1 MTLDKLLI
9 QVRRIAEHRQ
19 LGAEKQIRAAY
30 KRTLSDL
37 KKFIGYEFAQYA
49 EDGKLTYDI
58 LAKKQNMAR
67 FLEEVQQNIDGLSP
81 ETQAEISECV
91 SDIYK
96 LSYEGMTDA
105 VLKAAPKTAADALQ
119 GLSFVQPTQVIS
131 GVNNEL
137 INKITLKDVLEKNR
151 RNVIYDLKQAVI
163 IGITNGETVDM
174 MSRRVSGVLDG
185 DYKKAVRV
193 VRTEAHRV
201 REMGLSDSA
210 RNFDEELQK
219 TDTGLRM
226 VKIWRTMKDDR
237 VRPNRRYK
245 TKKGWRTMPG
255 SGANHQKME
264 GQTVLATDMFELTDG
279 HKTVS
284 PGQSGI
290 AAQDINCRCFVQYK
304 LVDNTEFVKLSSKNK
319 FTNEDNSDIIKE
331 KGKKGI
337 TPITDGAIKGVP
349 KVKINGYTD
358 EQCTFIQEQ
367 HKELL
372 KYARDNNDNK
382 EAAFVF
388 RKGLTDRTEYIG
400 GDDSLDFGT
409 ALLGKGNDIFIMHN
423 HPRNSGFSTTDIKF
437 FVNCNTVRTLTIA
450 KNNGDVEYI
459 LKAKEFN
466 ASVFNLEYER
476 LKNKIVKNGT
486 LNEYEKFINKLLSKT
501 KSGLEW
507 SKNYE
512 K

>member
-30 KRTLSDL
+30 KRTLNDL

-58 LAKKQNMAR
+58 LAKKQNAAR

-81 ETQAEISECV
+81 EMQTEISECV

-131 GVNNEL
+131 GVNNKL
-137 INKITLKDVLEKNR
+137 INKITLNDVLEKNR
-151 RNVIYDLKQAVI
+151 RNVIYDLKQAVT
-163 IGITNGETVDM
+163 IGITNGETVDI

-226 VKIWRTMKDDR
+226 VKIWRTMKDER

-245 TKKGWRTMPG
+245 TKKGWRTTPG

-264 GQTVLATDMFELTDG
+264 GQTILATDMFELTDG
-279 HKTVS
+279 HKTVA

-304 LVDNTEFVKLSSKNK
+304 LVDNAEFVKLSSKNK
-319 FTNEDNSDIIKE
+319 FTNENNSGIIKADKVISGHSGTPKSYKANSVIDHMTNGKTDVRTFYDAKGLKNKDINTTPHGNPKHHSYGVNGEHAHDYEWDGDKLKSRTTRELTQQERKENSDI
-331 KGKKGI
+331 
-337 TPITDGAIKGVP
+337 
-349 KVKINGYTD
+349 
-358 EQCTFIQEQ
+358 
-367 HKELL
+367 L
-372 KYARDNNDNK
+372 
-382 EAAFVF
+382 
-388 RKGLTDRTEYIG
+388 
-400 GDDSLDFGT
+400 
-409 ALLGKGNDIFIMHN
+409 
-423 HPRNSGFSTTDIKF
+423 
-437 FVNCNTVRTLTIA
+437 
-450 KNNGDVEYI
+450 
-459 LKAKEFN
+459 
-466 ASVFNLEYER
+466 
-476 LKNKIVKNGT
+476 
-486 LNEYEKFINKLLSKT
+486 
-501 KSGLEW
+501 
-507 SKNYE
+507 
-512 K
+512 

>member
-30 KRTLSDL
+30 KRTLNDL

-58 LAKKQNMAR
+58 LAKKQSTAR

-81 ETQAEISECV
+81 ETQAEILQCV
-91 SDIYK
+91 SDIYG
-96 LSYEGMTDA
+96 LSYEGMTNA
-105 VLKAAPKTAADALQ
+105 ALKTAPKAAADALQ

-131 GVNNEL
+131 SVNNEL
-137 INKITLKDVLEKNR
+137 INKITLNDVLEKNR
-151 RNVIYDLKQAVI
+151 RNVIYDLKQAVT

-210 RNFDEELQK
+210 KSFDEELQK
-219 TDTGLRM
+219 TDTGFRM
-226 VKIWRTMKDDR
+226 VKIWRTMKDER

-245 TKKGWRTMPG
+245 TKKGWRTSVG

-279 HKTVS
+279 HKTVA

-304 LVDNTEFVKLSSKNK
+304 LVDNAEFVKLSAKNK
-319 FTNEDNSDIIKE
+319 FTNGDNSGIIKAGSE
-331 KGKKGI
+331 EMYRKVKKGYIEPMPKKQLHRIEKSFKRQGRTIHRSVEIDEYLKSKNAEAI
-337 TPITDGAIKGVP
+337 TYNANTI
-349 KVKINGYTD
+349 
-358 EQCTFIQEQ
+358 
-367 HKELL
+367 LL
-372 KYARDNNDNK
+372 
-382 EAAFVF
+382 
-388 RKGLTDRTEYIG
+388 RKSPGR
-400 GDDSLDFGT
+400 
-409 ALLGKGNDIFIMHN
+409 
-423 HPRNSGFSTTDIKF
+423 
-437 FVNCNTVRTLTIA
+437 
-450 KNNGDVEYI
+450 
-459 LKAKEFN
+459 
-466 ASVFNLEYER
+466 ASVFEELIHATQY
-476 LKNKIVKNGT
+476 KNGENDGSYLSRLMCEIAAQRKLIDYCKAYQLT
-486 LNEYEKFINKLLSKT
+486 RVELEQTKKALNAYEKELKKY
-501 KSGLEW
+501 KQGG
-507 SKNYE
+507 K
-512 K
+512 

>member
-30 KRTLSDL
+30 KRTLNDL

-58 LAKKQNMAR
+58 LAKKQNAAR

-81 ETQAEISECV
+81 EMQTEISECV

-131 GVNNEL
+131 GVNNKL
-137 INKITLKDVLEKNR
+137 INKITLNDVLEKNR
-151 RNVIYDLKQAVI
+151 RNVIYDLKQAVT
-163 IGITNGETVDM
+163 IGITNGETVDI

-226 VKIWRTMKDDR
+226 VKIWRTMKDER

-264 GQTVLATDMFELTDG
+264 GQTILATDMFELTDG
-279 HKTVS
+279 HKTVA

-304 LVDNTEFVKLSSKNK
+304 LVDNAEFVKLSSKNK
-319 FTNEDNSDIIKE
+319 FTNENNSGIIKADKVISGHSGTPKSYKANSVIDHMTNGKTDVRTFYDAKGLKNKDINTTPHGNPKHHSYGVNGEHAHDYEWDGDKLKSRTTRELTQQERKENSDI
-331 KGKKGI
+331 
-337 TPITDGAIKGVP
+337 
-349 KVKINGYTD
+349 
-358 EQCTFIQEQ
+358 
-367 HKELL
+367 L
-372 KYARDNNDNK
+372 
-382 EAAFVF
+382 
-388 RKGLTDRTEYIG
+388 
-400 GDDSLDFGT
+400 
-409 ALLGKGNDIFIMHN
+409 
-423 HPRNSGFSTTDIKF
+423 
-437 FVNCNTVRTLTIA
+437 
-450 KNNGDVEYI
+450 
-459 LKAKEFN
+459 
-466 ASVFNLEYER
+466 
-476 LKNKIVKNGT
+476 
-486 LNEYEKFINKLLSKT
+486 
-501 KSGLEW
+501 
-507 SKNYE
+507 
-512 K
+512 

>member
-30 KRTLSDL
+30 KRTLNDL

-58 LAKKQNMAR
+58 LAKKQSTAR

-81 ETQAEISECV
+81 ETQAEILQCV
-91 SDIYK
+91 SDIYG
-96 LSYEGMTDA
+96 LSYEGMTNA
-105 VLKAAPKTAADALQ
+105 ALKTAPKAAADALQ

-137 INKITLKDVLEKNR
+137 INKITLNDVLEKNR
-151 RNVIYDLKQAVI
+151 RNVIYDLKQAVT

-210 RNFDEELQK
+210 KSFDEELQK
-219 TDTGLRM
+219 TNTGLRM
-226 VKIWRTMKDDR
+226 VKIWRTMKDER

-245 TKKGWRTMPG
+245 TKKGWRTSVG

-264 GQTVLATDMFELTDG
+264 GQTVLAPDMFELMDG
-279 HKTVS
+279 HKTVA

-304 LVDNTEFVKLSSKNK
+304 LVDNAEFVKLSAKNK
-319 FTNEDNSDIIKE
+319 FTNGDNSGIIKE
-331 KGKKGI
+331 ESKKGI
-337 TPITDGAIKGVP
+337 TPITDSAIKNVP

-409 ALLGKGNDIFIMHN
+409 ALLGKGNYIFIMHN
-423 HPRNSGFSTTDIKF
+423 HPRNSEFSTTDIEC
-437 FVNCNTVRTLTIA
+437 FVKNDVIKSLSIVRNNSGVSVLT
-450 KNNGDVEYI
+450 KSQDFDLKRFKKEY
-459 LKAKEFN
+459 N
-466 ASVFNLEYER
+466 R
-476 LKNKIVKNGT
+476 LYAKIVKNGT
-486 LNEYEKFINKLLSKT
+486 DAEKNKFVQQLLTKT
-501 KSGLEW
+501 KAGVMLD
-507 SKNYE
+507 E

>member
-9 QVRRIAEHRQ
+9 QVRRIVEHRQ
-19 LGAEKQIRAAY
+19 LGTEKQIRAAY

-37 KKFIGYEFAQYA
+37 KKFIGYEFAQYG
-49 EDGKLTYDI
+49 EDGRLTYDI

-81 ETQAEISECV
+81 EMQAEISQCV
-91 SDIYK
+91 SDIYRM
-96 LSYEGMTDA
+96 SYEGMTNA
-105 VLKAAPKTAADALQ
+105 ALKTAPKAALSVLQ

-151 RNVIYDLKQAVI
+151 RDVIYNLKQAVT

-193 VRTEAHRV
+193 VRTETHRV

-210 RNFDEELQK
+210 RSFDEELQK
-219 TDTGLRM
+219 TDTGFRM
-226 VKIWRTMKDDR
+226 VKIWRTMKDER

-245 TKKGWRTMPG
+245 TKKGWRTSPG

-264 GQTVLATDMFELTDG
+264 GQTVLANDMFELTDG
-279 HKTVS
+279 HKTIA

-304 LVDNTEFVKLSSKNK
+304 LVDNAEFVKLSSKNK
-319 FTNEDNSDIIKE
+319 FTSEDNSGIIKE
-331 KGKKGI
+331 KSKKGI
-337 TPITDGAIKGVP
+337 TPITDNAIESVP

-358 EQCTFIQEQ
+358 KQCTFIQEQ

-372 KYARDNNDNK
+372 EYARDNNDSK

-400 GDDSLDFGT
+400 SDDSLDFGT

-423 HPRNSGFSTTDIKF
+423 HPRNSGFSEFDIAEFVATDNIK
-437 FVNCNTVRTLTIA
+437 TL
-450 KNNGDVEYI
+450 
-459 LKAKEFN
+459 
-466 ASVFNLEYER
+466 S
-476 LKNKIVKNGT
+476 IVKNSGSLEVITKMPDYNKRSVIIERKREKNKYVVSGT
-486 LNEYEKFINKLLSKT
+486 DKEYAQYIKNLLEKLDKKGFV
-501 KSGLEW
+501 EW
-507 SKNYE
+507 K

>member
-105 VLKAAPKTAADALQ
+105 VLKAVPKTAADALQ

-137 INKITLKDVLEKNR
+137 INKITLNDVLEKNR
-151 RNVIYDLKQAVI
+151 RNVIYDLKQAVT

-245 TKKGWRTMPG
+245 TKKGWRTTPG

-279 HKTVS
+279 HKTVA

-358 EQCTFIQEQ
+358 EQCAFIQEQ

-372 KYARDNNDNK
+372 KYARDNNDSK
-382 EAAFVF
+382 EVAFVF
-388 RKGLTDRTEYIG
+388 RKGLTGRTEYIG
-400 GDDSLDFGT
+400 SDDSLDFGS
-409 ALLGKGNDIFIMHN
+409 ALWGKGNDIFIMHN
-423 HPRNSGFSTTDIKF
+423 HPRNSSFSEFDIAEFVATDTIK
-437 FVNCNTVRTLTIA
+437 TL
-450 KNNGDVEYI
+450 
-459 LKAKEFN
+459 
-466 ASVFNLEYER
+466 S
-476 LKNKIVKNGT
+476 IVKNSGKLELITKLPDYNKRNVIIERKREKNRCVVSGT
-486 LNEYEKFINKLLSKT
+486 DKEYAQYIKNLLEKLDKKGFV
-501 KSGLEW
+501 EW
-507 SKNYE
+507 K

>member
-30 KRTLSDL
+30 KRTLNDL

-58 LAKKQNMAR
+58 LAKKQSTAR

-81 ETQAEISECV
+81 ETQAEILQCV
-91 SDIYK
+91 SDIYE
-96 LSYEGMTDA
+96 LSYEGMTNA
-105 VLKAAPKTAADALQ
+105 ALKTAPKAAAVALQ
-119 GLSFVQPTQVIS
+119 GLSFVQPTQVRG

-137 INKITLKDVLEKNR
+137 INKITLNDVLEKNR
-151 RNVIYDLKQAVI
+151 RNVIYDLKRAVT

-210 RNFDEELQK
+210 KSFDEELQK

-226 VKIWRTMKDDR
+226 VKIWRTMKDER

-245 TKKGWRTMPG
+245 TKKGWRTSVG

-279 HKTVS
+279 HMTVA

-304 LVDNTEFVKLSSKNK
+304 LVDNAEFVKLSAKNK
-319 FTNEDNSDIIKE
+319 FTNGDNSGIIKAGSAKSMRINNIDSPIE
-331 KGKKGI
+331 QRNTAKGNPNAILQIGRPLNNRQKKILENLDKYDSRVIVNKKTVNMKDLSALTAYTGDEFAMFTKGGERLVIRGNSSSVNIDIEKAIELNKRGYKWSGHTHPGVDWNSSMPSGGDKEILRCFKQETSVIYDSKGK
-337 TPITDGAIKGVP
+337 
-349 KVKINGYTD
+349 YR
-358 EQCTFIQEQ
+358 TFE
-367 HKELL
+367 KE
-372 KYARDNNDNK
+372 
-382 EAAFVF
+382 
-388 RKGLTDRTEYIG
+388 
-400 GDDSLDFGT
+400 
-409 ALLGKGNDIFIMHN
+409 
-423 HPRNSGFSTTDIKF
+423 
-437 FVNCNTVRTLTIA
+437 
-450 KNNGDVEYI
+450 
-459 LKAKEFN
+459 
-466 ASVFNLEYER
+466 
-476 LKNKIVKNGT
+476 
-486 LNEYEKFINKLLSKT
+486 
-501 KSGLEW
+501 
-507 SKNYE
+507 
-512 K
+512 

>member
-30 KRTLSDL
+30 KRTLNDL

-58 LAKKQNMAR
+58 LAKKQSTAR

-81 ETQAEISECV
+81 ETQAEILQCV
-91 SDIYK
+91 SDIYG
-96 LSYEGMTDA
+96 LSYEGMTNA
-105 VLKAAPKTAADALQ
+105 ALKTAPKAAADALQ

-137 INKITLKDVLEKNR
+137 INKITLNDVLEKNR
-151 RNVIYDLKQAVI
+151 RNVIYDLKQAVT

-210 RNFDEELQK
+210 KSFDEELQK
-219 TDTGLRM
+219 TNTGLRM
-226 VKIWRTMKDDR
+226 VKIWRTMKDER

-245 TKKGWRTMPG
+245 TKKGWRTSVG

-264 GQTVLATDMFELTDG
+264 GQTVLAPDMFELTDG
-279 HKTVS
+279 HKTVA

-304 LVDNTEFVKLSSKNK
+304 LVDNAEFVKLSAKNK
-319 FTNEDNSDIIKE
+319 FTNGDNSGIIKAGAVSGARNPYGE
-331 KGKKGI
+331 KAQKHAAQYYESVRAMK
-337 TPITDGAIKGVP
+337 TDVFRIAKTTGYSEQEIQDVKNFIFYEKHDLGGAKP
-349 KVKINGYTD
+349 ERFAPDFMMSESWQRLINGTPKPHD
-358 EQCTFIQEQ
+358 LTLIKHEIMEQRLIKQGVDQATAHIKTSE
-367 HKELL
+367 
-372 KYARDNNDNK
+372 KYNYSK
-382 EAAFVF
+382 EANEFYD
-388 RKGLTDRTEYIG
+388 T
-400 GDDSLDFGT
+400 
-409 ALLGKGNDIFIMHN
+409 
-423 HPRNSGFSTTDIKF
+423 IK
-437 FVNCNTVRTLTIA
+437 
-450 KNNGDVEYI
+450 KYKD
-459 LKAKEFN
+459 
-466 ASVFNLEYER
+466 
-476 LKNKIVKNGT
+476 
-486 LNEYEKFINKLLSKT
+486 
-501 KSGLEW
+501 
-507 SKNYE
+507 
-512 K
+512 

>member
-81 ETQAEISECV
+81 EMQTEISECV

-105 VLKAAPKTAADALQ
+105 VLKAAPKTAANALK

-151 RNVIYDLKQAVI
+151 RNVIYDLKQAVT

-174 MSRRVSGVLDG
+174 MSKRVSGVLDG

-210 RNFDEELQK
+210 RNFDAELQK

-245 TKKGWRTMPG
+245 TKKGWRTSAG

-337 TPITDGAIKGVP
+337 TPITDGAIKNVP

-372 KYARDNNDNK
+372 KYARDNNGSK

-409 ALLGKGNDIFIMHN
+409 ALSGKGNDIFIMHN
-423 HPRNSGFSTTDIKF
+423 HPRNSGFSCDDLVE
-437 FVNCNTVRTLTIA
+437 FVKNENIAVLTVI
-450 KNNGDVEYI
+450 KNNGGIEILSKLDKFDKKSMAIELRRQIKKYIKSDTDVEYRT
-459 LKAKEFN
+459 
-466 ASVFNLEYER
+466 V
-476 LKNKIVKNGT
+476 VK
-486 LNEYEKFINKLLSKT
+486 KWINKNN
-501 KSGLEW
+501 GGMIEW
-507 SKNYE
+507 ISTE
-512 K
+512 